1 MKIKQNVPKKCI
13 WPVNSTAQLA
23 NLNNMHALELGNV
36 VLIVVRAD

>member
-23 NLNNMHALELGNV
+23 NLDNMHTWELGNV
-36 VLIVVRAD
+36 VAIIVKAD